1 MVRALHCVVWCSQGR
16 LEKRT
21 NKKTQWQINVPGPTH
36 PDIQQTRQ
44 SPEPLYDR
52 GQLVKKLIQLH
63 TFQYIQKHPIYPFT
77 CYSRT
82 KQEKKEKGQNTER
95 CFHLHVFLCLLR
107 GAPCSV
113 NSWHDR
119 LCTNT
124 AGPTA
129 LLHTVLSSNQ
139 GYIL

>member
-1 MVRALHCVVWCSQGR
+1 MVRALYCVVWCSQGR
-16 LEKRT
+16 LENRT
-21 NKKTQWQINVPGPTH
+21 NKKTQWQINVPPPHLPRHPTD
-36 PDIQQTRQ
+36 PL
-44 SPEPLYDR
+44 SPLR
-52 GQLVKKLIQLH
+52 TVGQKSVQLR

-82 KQEKKEKGQNTER
+82 KQKKKKKARTPRGA
-95 CFHLHVFLCLLR
+95 FISVFLCHRHDLCLLR

-113 NSWHDR
+113 NAWQDH

-124 AGPTA
+124 AGPPA
-129 LLHTVLSSNQ
+129 LPHTLLSSNQ